1 MLFTIFQERIARK
14 MKQSNVNWEKR
25 AIPVPE
31 YDWKKGSPKEFN
43 ELFVKRRHP
52 VVLRGFMKD
61 ENLLKEYGYD
71 KMLQK
76 FGEEDVML
84 TTREK
89 DGFPGKMKEV
99 ENPKVYMHNS
109 EVLFN
114 KYPKIWDE
122 MKSQKPEP
130 YMKPMRCGHAQLFV
144 GRKGTGTPFHSAN
157 TYNWFYMVDGSKRWV
172 SHTKIGTLHP
182 ITYDTLFSSFFQYFL
197 DPYDNYLAN
206 PMVHLGRGAFNF
218 LPLYPDDYDE
228 SVLPAFRYCP
238 YYWTDLKA
246 GDCLLNPP
254 WWGHAI
260 RNTSKKSV
268 AVATRWLT
276 DGYVGSRWTN
286 TEEDYDINR
295 LASWLFFAGPPSWSF
310 LHEILSE
317 PSPKFDEHKT
327 IREMK
332 GRFTDFAIKAAKGE
346 INIDGWRPI
355 C

>member
-1 MLFTIFQERIARK
+1 MFLKLQVLHNHITNYNNRCSQKIKLFQGRIARK

-31 YDWKKGSPKEFN
+31 YDWKKGSPKEFQ
-43 ELFVKRRHP
+43 ELFVKQRHP

-89 DGFPGKMKEV
+89 DGYPGKMKDV

-122 MKSQKPEP
+122 LKPQKPEP
-130 YMKPMRCGHAQLFV
+130 FMKPMRCGHAQLFV

-172 SHTKIGTLHP
+172 NPASGLKYFPLISVSHSPVLH
-182 ITYDTLFSSFFQYFL
+182 
-197 DPYDNYLAN
+197 
-206 PMVHLGRGAFNF
+206 
-218 LPLYPDDYDE
+218 
-228 SVLPAFRYCP
+228 
-238 YYWTDLKA
+238 
-246 GDCLLNPP
+246 
-254 WWGHAI
+254 
-260 RNTSKKSV
+260 
-268 AVATRWLT
+268 
-276 DGYVGSRWTN
+276 
-286 TEEDYDINR
+286 
-295 LASWLFFAGPPSWSF
+295 
-310 LHEILSE
+310 
-317 PSPKFDEHKT
+317 
-327 IREMK
+327 
-332 GRFTDFAIKAAKGE
+332 
-346 INIDGWRPI
+346 
-355 C
+355 